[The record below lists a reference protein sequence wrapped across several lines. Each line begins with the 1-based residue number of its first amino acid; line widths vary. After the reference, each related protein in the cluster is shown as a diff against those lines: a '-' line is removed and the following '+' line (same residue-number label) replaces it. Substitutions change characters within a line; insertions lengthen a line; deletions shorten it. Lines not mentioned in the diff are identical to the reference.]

1 WRTFRA
7 DRITPRTPTGPR
19 FAPREVPGG
28 DVAAF
33 VAARFQG
40 SGAPGEWPC
49 RGEVILDAPAS
60 AVAGHIRDGSV
71 EEYGPDRCRV
81 VLGAWSWAG
90 LAAEL
95 GRFDVDI
102 EVVGPDAL
110 RDAFALQAR
119 RCAAAA
125 GAGPGG
131 PQGPTSRVS

>member
-1 WRTFRA
+1 M
-7 DRITPRTPTGPR
+7 
-19 FAPREVPGG
+19 
-28 DVAAF
+28 AAF

-40 SGAPGEWPC
+40 SDAPGDWPC

-71 EEYGPDRCRV
+71 EEYGPDRCRM

-95 GRFDVDI
+95 GRFDADI

-110 RDAFALQAR
+110 RDAFARLAR

-125 GAGPGG
+125 GRGPAALRD
-131 PQGPTSRVS
+131 PRAACRRCRRCRRSSMRSRTR